1 MSMGSSAAFAE
12 VVEPETIKKILGKRK
27 AAKFDRFV
35 ELFNSLEEGEG
46 ASSLIDFIQE
56 GEQNAVSDPED
67 PELAELDQLWDDISD
82 TVKQK
87 TGLDIYV
94 NFHNADDGDCYDEV
108 EGLFF
113 DFSNSQL
120 YQPTEAFKKLQKK
133 YGKEVVTRSFYTVFC

>member
-27 AAKFDRFV
+27 EAKLDRFI
-35 ELFNSLEEGEG
+35 ELFSKLQDDEG

-67 PELAELDQLWDDISD
+67 PELAELDQLWDEISSA
-82 TVKQK
+82 VKDK
-87 TGLDIYV
+87 TGLDIFV
-94 NFHNADDGDCYDEV
+94 NYHDADDGDCYDEV

-113 DFSNSQL
+113 DFSTGQL
-120 YQPTEAFKKLQKK
+120 YQPTEAFKKLRKK
-133 YGKEVVTRSFYTVFC
+133 YGEEVVTRSFYTIFC

>member
-1 MSMGSSAAFAE
+1 MGSSAAFAE

-27 AAKFDRFV
+27 EAKLDSFI
-35 ELFNSLEEGEG
+35 ELFDSLQESEG

-56 GEQNAVSDPED
+56 GDQNAVSDPED
-67 PELAELDQLWDDISD
+67 PELAELAQLWDDISD
-82 TVKQK
+82 TVTKK
-87 TGLDIYV
+87 TGLDIFV
-94 NFHNADDGDCYDEV
+94 NYHDADDGDCYDEV

-120 YQPTEAFKKLQKK
+120 YQPSEAFKKLQKK

>member
-1 MSMGSSAAFAE
+1 MGSSAAFAE
-12 VVEPETIKKILGKRK
+12 VVEPETIKKIIGTRK
-27 AAKFDRFV
+27 AAKVDRFI
-35 ELFNSLEEGEG
+35 ELFKKLEEDEG
-46 ASSLIDFIQE
+46 ASCLIDFIQE

-67 PELAELDQLWDDISD
+67 PELVELDQIWDDISD

-94 NFHNADDGDCYDEV
+94 NFHDMNDGDCYDEV

-113 DFSNSQL
+113 DFCTSQL

-133 YGKEVVTRSFYTVFC
+133 YGKEVVTRSFYTIFC

>member
-27 AAKFDRFV
+27 AAKLDRFI
-35 ELFNSLEEGEG
+35 ELFNSLQEG

-56 GEQNAVSDPED
+56 GDQNAVSDPD
-67 PELAELDQLWDDISD
+67 SPELVELSQLWDDISG

-94 NFHNADDGDCYDEV
+94 NYHDPDDGDCYDEV

-120 YQPTEAFKKLQKK
+120 YQPTEAFKKLQQK
-133 YGKEVVTRSFYTVFC
+133 YGKEVVTRSFYTIFC